1 MSWSISSRQ
10 RIKAQRLVSER
21 FSRIDMAMIVAELEL
36 DDPRLDEGL
45 PDRTWFFELLN
56 HLNKMRQLPTLFGEL
71 ATKLDQKNPGDEDA
85 MELRTIVESAK
96 PPPKVDTSTETLDR
110 KTSAVDKSPASAMNG
125 GRGAPRPRPL
135 SRIIL
140 LGEPTAISAEDVT
153 AARKKLVQQ
162 LTAIFQDKNI
172 AVTDW
177 SDGWNSSRGPKVQ
190 SDDANSL
197 FIRVVN
203 NDIVIGDSDS
213 LTSLPGKIG
222 RKFGLAEPIA
232 VSQIVTW
239 ICDGAVTVQQNR
251 DLSGLALRSDPPEK
265 FAALLKSR
273 FGLGRSPPTISLE
286 NPGDN
291 TALVSKLISV
301 VSARTTE
308 CQPPDPFLVYMEPMS
323 GERTAQTIDELKRLL
338 DAKASRGGVII
349 AIHDLNLQ
357 MTDDPYTAIWEFT
370 NRLAEY
376 DKMLDPVIKEKG
388 FPSNKIVKI
397 AVIMNLGESL
407 PLGQFPF
414 RHKTKDWVV
423 IGMRREREAAVL
435 TSASDEG
442 IISRHIDELL
452 GQ

>member
-1 MSWSISSRQ
+1 
-10 RIKAQRLVSER
+10 
-21 FSRIDMAMIVAELEL
+21 
-36 DDPRLDEGL
+36 
-45 PDRTWFFELLN
+45 
-56 HLNKMRQLPTLFGEL
+56 
-71 ATKLDQKNPGDEDA
+71 
-85 MELRTIVESAK
+85 
-96 PPPKVDTSTETLDR
+96 
-110 KTSAVDKSPASAMNG
+110 
-125 GRGAPRPRPL
+125 
-135 SRIIL
+135 
-140 LGEPTAISAEDVT
+140 
-153 AARKKLVQQ
+153 
-162 LTAIFQDKNI
+162 
-172 AVTDW
+172 
-177 SDGWNSSRGPKVQ
+177 
-190 SDDANSL
+190 
-197 FIRVVN
+197 
-203 NDIVIGDSDS
+203 
-213 LTSLPGKIG
+213 
-222 RKFGLAEPIA
+222 
-232 VSQIVTW
+232 
-239 ICDGAVTVQQNR
+239 
-251 DLSGLALRSDPPEK
+251 
-265 FAALLKSR
+265 
-273 FGLGRSPPTISLE
+273 
-286 NPGDN
+286 
-291 TALVSKLISV
+291 
-301 VSARTTE
+301 
-308 CQPPDPFLVYMEPMS
+308 MS